1 MIDDAY
7 HRDMKAEKEIDADT
21 ATHLTINYFEKGVD
35 VEGKPPAMSM
45 SDWMCLTIASVEKH
59 SKHFEV
65 KCELY
70 EDPSSSTKSKYK
82 LKISKRGEIEEVS
95 KETKKGSTSSSP
107 KFSYRKPRDKAKGK

>member
-1 MIDDAY
+1 M
-7 HRDMKAEKEIDADT
+7 DMKEGKEIDADT
-21 ATHLTINYFEKGVD
+21 ATHMTRNYFEKGGD
-35 VEGKPPAMSM
+35 IEGKSPAMPL

-70 EDPSSSTKSKYK
+70 EDPSSDTKSKYK

-95 KETKKGSTSSSP
+95 RETKKGSTSPP
-107 KFSYRKPRDKAKGK
+107 KFSYRKPRDKVKH